1 MRKLLVVD
9 IETIPNMDAVGF
21 LPEPKADGRL
31 KDQEKIAGDI
41 ERKRQEAVDRMG
53 LDPNLARICV
63 VGYAEPVAGGPA
75 RSWDSFLKVMSDDS
89 ERELLREFWAQ
100 AKDCDK
106 LGTFNGAEFD
116 IPFILRRSWLLGV
129 RPTRTFETT
138 CWRCATG
145 EANHIDARLVLSGG
159 DTHAKGTL
167 DLYGKLKLG
176 VGKTD
181 GMDGSQVWDYW
192 QAGRIDEVRAYCRDD
207 CVTALGLIESL
218 YGYYLPVLE

>member
-9 IETIPNMDAVGF
+9 IETIPNMDVVGF

-31 KDQEKIAGDI
+31 TDAGKIASDI
-41 ERKRQEAVDRMG
+41 ERKKQDAVDRMG

-63 VGYAEPVAGGPA
+63 IGYAESTVEGPA
-75 RSWDSFLKVMSDDS
+75 RSWDSFLKATSDDA
-89 ERELLREFWAQ
+89 EREVLHEFWAQ
-100 AKDCDK
+100 AQDCDK

-129 RPTRTFETT
+129 RPTRTFETVP
-138 CWRCATG
+138 WRCATG

-159 DTHAKGTL
+159 DARAKGTL

-176 VGKTD
+176 CGKTD
-181 GMDGSQVWDYW
+181 GMDGSQVWGFW
-192 QAGRIDEVRAYCRDD
+192 QAGRSDEVRVYCRND
-207 CVTALGLIESL
+207 CVMALGLIESL
-218 YGYYLPVLE
+218 YGYYIQ